1 MLSGILLLNRKESF
15 KVFFKKRLSR
25 LLIPFLFGV
34 LVYVIY
40 SNSFTLTNM
49 LNIFFGESGTLGVTF
64 WFVWMI
70 ILMYICIFIINR
82 AMEFDDRI
90 IYLLVFFSLVFFAV
104 VRLGLFNPYSPML
117 IYFSS
122 FITYIIIGYVV
133 ANTDL
138 IGDRMSA
145 N

>member
-1 MLSGILLLNRKESF
+1 
-15 KVFFKKRLSR
+15 
-25 LLIPFLFGV
+25 
-34 LVYVIY
+34 
-40 SNSFTLTNM
+40 
-49 LNIFFGESGTLGVTF
+49 
-64 WFVWMI
+64 
-70 ILMYICIFIINR
+70 MYICIFIINR

-90 IYLLVFFSLVFFAV
+90 IYLLAFFSLVFFAV

-138 IGDRMSA
+138 IGDRISA
-145 N
+145 KGLCIVSFVVSVSVCLLNLWFCGSKIHGFWHICIFGLFQSIAVGFIRQYFCIFQVSLTNFHIGKC